1 MGLVLDHV
9 PFAWQ
14 DLDELTTEFE
24 NVGLTPEYGGVHD
37 NESTH
42 MSVLGFDD
50 RTYIELLAE
59 YESGEHRFWSE
70 HINSNAGPAAWSIRV
85 SDIVTS
91 CKRALE
97 SGQLVHGPMYG
108 FRERDDGVLV
118 EWDRAEIGT
127 DEKRLL
133 LPFLVQD
140 RTPLSTRVQPSPSV
154 ADGPLTGIEQVV
166 CTVDEPEDAT
176 ELFRDLYSFPRPIN
190 QSVPQ
195 FGHVASFPAQPL
207 ALATPTDDQSDPDEY
222 GWLEDRLDRYR
233 ESPCT
238 YLLGTDDMDAAQ
250 DEYALQEPH
259 PWPEGQ
265 VAFFDSQA
273 LGYRLGVIERP

>member
-1 MGLVLDHV
+1 MALAVDHV
-9 PFAWQ
+9 PFTWR

-85 SDIVTS
+85 SDIVAS
-91 CKRALE
+91 CKRALAA
-97 SGQLVHGPMYG
+97 GQPLHGPMYG

-127 DEKRLL
+127 EEKRLL
-133 LPFLVQD
+133 LPFFVED

-154 ADGPLTGIEQVV
+154 TDGPITGIEQVV
-166 CTVDEPEDAT
+166 CAVHDPEVAT
-176 ELFRDLYSFPRPIN
+176 ELFRSLYSFPQPIG

-195 FGHVASFPAQPL
+195 FGHVSSFPGQPL
-207 ALATPTDDQSDPDEY
+207 ALATPTEDPTPSNKQ

-233 ESPCT
+233 ECPCT
-238 YLLGTDDMDAAQ
+238 YLLATDDMKAARN
-250 DEYALQEPH
+250 EYELQEPQ

-265 VAFFDSQA
+265 IAFFDSEV
-273 LGYRLGVIERP
+273 LGHRLGVIERP

>member
-9 PFAWQ
+9 PFAWH

-24 NVGLTPEYGGVHD
+24 SVGLTPEYGGVHD

-50 RTYIELLAE
+50 RSYIELLSE

-70 HINSNAGPAAWSIRV
+70 HINLNAGPAAWSIRV
-85 SDIVTS
+85 DDIVSS
-91 CKRALE
+91 CKQALE
-97 SGQLVHGPMYG
+97 AGQLVHGPIYG

-118 EWDRAEIGT
+118 EWDRAEVGT
-127 DEKRLL
+127 EEKRLL

-154 ADGPLTGIEQVV
+154 ADGPLTGLEQVV
-166 CTVDEPEDAT
+166 CAVRDPNAAV
-176 ELFRDLYSFPRPIN
+176 ELFRDLYSFPRPIR

-195 FGHVASFPAQPL
+195 YGYVSSFPGQPL
-207 ALATPTDDQSDPDEY
+207 ALATPTENGDASEQA
-222 GWLEDRLDRYR
+222 WFEDRLDSYR
-233 ESPCT
+233 ECPCT
-238 YLLGTDDMDAAQ
+238 HLLGTTDMEVARDKY
-250 DEYALQEPH
+250 ELREPQS
-259 PWPEGQ
+259 WPEGR
-265 VAFFDSQA
+265 VAFFDNEA
-273 LGYRLGVIERP
+273 LGYRLGVIERS